1 MKNALKY
8 YYDLNVYDIHQ
19 IDGNYRFTI
28 DKNIYMLFHYTKEI
42 DLKTIY
48 ELNQYLLN
56 VGFKIHQIILN
67 NYNDIVTM
75 INKEKYVLLQI
86 RNDYK
91 EKIVLNDILTFSNY
105 KIDFDTNLKR
115 QNWYNLWTK
124 KIDYFEYQM
133 NQIGKKYPL
142 LVSSFSYFVGMAE
155 TSIELLNEIGP
166 KEKLNYVVSHEKIDN
181 KYTLFDLYNPLN
193 FIVDLKTR
201 DVSEFF
207 KKRFFINEDI
217 LDEIN
222 YYLKYNNLSEYEIK
236 MFFVRMI
243 YPSFYFDLYEK
254 ILSNDIEE
262 KEIIK
267 ITSKADNYEMFLS
280 KLYLYLNNYTNLPNI
295 EWIKKS

>member
-166 KEKLNYVVSHEKIDN
+166 KEKLNYVVSHEQIDN

>member
-166 KEKLNYVVSHEKIDN
+166 KEKLNYVVSHEQIDN

-236 MFFVRMI
+236 MFFIRMI